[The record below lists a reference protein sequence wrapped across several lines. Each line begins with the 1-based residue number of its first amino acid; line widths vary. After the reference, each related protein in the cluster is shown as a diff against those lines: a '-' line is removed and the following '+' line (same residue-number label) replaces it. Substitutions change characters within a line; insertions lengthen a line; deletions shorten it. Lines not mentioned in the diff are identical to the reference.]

1 MSGGRNNKAHY
12 ASGKGERASDDM
24 ARNLDKLAE
33 YEMFDSSILPQLQKM
48 VVENWSPDKIRKAF
62 APLMQARMVQMAL
75 GDSKSPN
82 TMKAVKDILDRHEGT
97 AVQRVDNVTTYAKMD
112 RRELAALALQK
123 LKDSGLVSVDGKV
136 TKRLDSEDDE
146 DTE

>member
-1 MSGGRNNKAHY
+1 MGGGRKNKAHY
-12 ASGKGERASDDM
+12 GAGKGQRASDEM

-48 VVENWSPDKIRKAF
+48 VMENWSPDKIRKAF

-75 GDSKSPN
+75 GDAKSPN

-112 RRELAALALQK
+112 KRELAALALQK
-123 LKDSGLVSVDGKV
+123 LRDSGLISVDGKV
-136 TKRLDSEDDE
+136 VKRIDSEDDE